1 MNSSVIGTNNSN
13 YAQEIP
19 AHSRGT
25 SAMPIIA
32 CKSRRVRTIRSR
44 DWMWKTWFL
53 NYGRLE
59 MFKSYRE
66 SKSHATFAAPKVKIR
81 TKSGMYEQIRLLM
94 GVTCNNFNWTKTDA
108 FTNPSARWICYR
120 SDHAIFHFFSFFH
133 FNWNRL
139 AETPPQR
146 SEPIRLAWSNSVAN
160 VCSVPISISK
170 LDLISIPIHKSLRIE
185 MSLPCS

>member
-19 AHSRGT
+19 AHSRVT

-32 CKSRRVRTIRSR
+32 CKSRCVRTIRSR

-53 NYGRLE
+53 NYGRLQ
-59 MFKSYRE
+59 MLKSYRE

-94 GVTCNNFNWTKTDA
+94 GVTCNNFNWVKTDA
-108 FTNPSARWICYR
+108 FTNSSARCTGYR
-120 SDHAIFHFFSFFH
+120 SDHAIFYFSCSFILIEIELRRLRR
-133 FNWNRL
+133 NDQNRM
-139 AETPPQR
+139 
-146 SEPIRLAWSNSVAN
+146 AWSNSVAS
-160 VCSVPISISK
+160 VCCVPISISK
-170 LDLISIPIHKSLRIE
+170 LDLILIPIHKSLRIE